1 MEGCSPVFR
10 DLWSAVKRPLKGPV
24 VRVIGYMNVY
34 GFRDPLT
41 DRNCKATT
49 ARAAVEG
56 IEGAVTIAV
65 AIAASAAA
73 TSKCF
78 EMSYKIPR

>member
-1 MEGCSPVFR
+1 MFTSFQ
-10 DLWSAVKRPLKGPV
+10 RPLVGCEKALE
-24 VRVIGYMNVY
+24 RTSCSSNRLHVY

-73 TSKCF
+73 TSKYF